1 LLNELIEMFTQTHLL
16 LNSAILS
23 KRHAFSRNCSVVAGA
38 LFPDSDV
45 WLMFLVERAK
55 NTPGCEIFHY
65 RYLQE
70 PWLSVQA
77 AFNSFLIYLALF
89 AVGYLVTRTS
99 AFRPLSGKSLSNNH
113 SPDGLNRAGVLMM
126 LFSTS
131 ALLHISID
139 FLLHNEDARRQFW
152 PVSNW
157 IFRSP
162 VSYWDPNYFGNYFA
176 VFEIML
182 AAILVFILWRRF
194 PVLKLRIILL
204 LICLAYAAPIYASL
218 FGAANHD
225 RGQGSCEKRIKTNQ
239 LVQEVAIQHLWVP
252 GQ

>member
-1 LLNELIEMFTQTHLL
+1 MFTQTHLL
-16 LNSAILS
+16 LNSAILT

-70 PWLSVQA
+70 PWISLQA
-77 AFNSFLIYLALF
+77 AFNSFLVYVTLF
-89 AVGYLVTRTS
+89 AVGYLFSRTT
-99 AFRPLSGKSLSNNH
+99 ALRPLSRTGLLNTRAS
-113 SPDGLNRAGVLMM
+113 DGLIRAGVLMM
-126 LFSTS
+126 LFSGS

-162 VSYWDPNYFGNYFA
+162 LSYWDPNYFGNYFA
-176 VFEIML
+176 VFEIL
-182 AAILVFILWRRF
+182 LGVSLTIILWRRF
-194 PVLKLRIILL
+194 PVLKLRIILV
-204 LICLAYAAPIYASL
+204 LICLAYAAPIYTSI

-239 LVQEVAIQHLWVP
+239 L
-252 GQ
+252 GS

>member
-1 LLNELIEMFTQTHLL
+1 MFTQTHLL

-23 KRHAFSRNCSVVAGA
+23 KRHTFSRNCSVVAGA

-70 PWLSVQA
+70 PWLSVQT
-77 AFNSFLIYLALF
+77 AFNSFLIYGALF
-89 AVGYLVTRTS
+89 AVGYLFTRTNI
-99 AFRPLSGKSLSNNH
+99 FRALSRKGPSSTPA
-113 SPDGLNRAGVLMM
+113 PDGLKGLGVLMM
-126 LFSTS
+126 LFSAS

-152 PVSNW
+152 PISSW

-162 VSYWDPNYFGNYFA
+162 LSYWDPNYFGNYFA
-176 VFEIML
+176 VFEIL
-182 AAILVFILWRRF
+182 LGTSLVIVLWRRF
-194 PVLKLRIILL
+194 PVLKLRIILM

-225 RGQGSCEKRIKTNQ
+225 RGQGSCEKRLKTNQ
-239 LVQEVAIQHLWVP
+239 LVQEISTQLRWVP